1 MSELKKCP
9 ACGGEAEFSKYH
21 AVCNYLIICNNC
33 EIMQMGMDEC
43 KVLEAWNNQPRI
55 EQLKQRTKELEQ
67 ALKMSKCKFDTVEIA
82 EIYVSEGESVISG
95 TPIFKDTDGK
105 VYYSNVLSTI
115 SKIVAEVGDKVSKG
129 TDIFYGTGGE

>member
-1 MSELKKCP
+1 MSEQYKNPIAPRRASKNGAYYLCAEIDPEIDLLQQENEELK
-9 ACGGEAEFSKYH
+9 
-21 AVCNYLIICNNC
+21 
-33 EIMQMGMDEC
+33 
-43 KVLEAWNNQPRI
+43 
-55 EQLKQRTKELEQ
+55 Q
-67 ALKMSKCKFDTVEIA
+67 ALKMSKCKSDTVEIA

>member
-67 ALKMSKCKFDTVEIA
+67 ALKMSKCKFDT
-82 EIYVSEGESVISG
+82 
-95 TPIFKDTDGK
+95 DNDG
-105 VYYSNVLSTI
+105 NCHLC
-115 SKIVAEVGDKVSKG
+115 VGKRCFRERLLK
-129 TDIFYGTGGE
+129 GGE